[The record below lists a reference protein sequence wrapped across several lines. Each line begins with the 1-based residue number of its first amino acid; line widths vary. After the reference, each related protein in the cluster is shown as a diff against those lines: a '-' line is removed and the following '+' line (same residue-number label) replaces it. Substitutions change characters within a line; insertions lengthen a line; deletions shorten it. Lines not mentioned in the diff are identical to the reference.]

1 MSIWEKRRGHEMMIE
16 LQDIDAGYGQVHIVR
31 DVTMDIDKNEIVA
44 LVGANGA
51 GKSTIIKAISGLVPV
66 SSGSIVFEG
75 KRIENMP
82 AHKIIT
88 NGISLVPEGRRLFPY
103 MTVRE
108 NLELGAYV
116 ESNQRKV
123 RENMEWVFGLFP
135 ILYERSTQLAGTFS
149 GGEQQMLT
157 IGRALM
163 SRPKFLMMDEPSLGL
178 SPVIVGEVFKTV
190 KVLRNEGV
198 TILLVEQNVRK
209 SLEIANRGYVLE
221 HGRIVLSGGAT
232 ELLEDE
238 NVKKAYLGM

>member
-1 MSIWEKRRGHEMMIE
+1 MMIE
-16 LQDIDAGYGQVHIVR
+16 LKDINAGYGQVQIVR
-31 DVTMDIDKNEIVA
+31 DVSMNIDNNEIVA
-44 LVGANGA
+44 LIGANGA
-51 GKSTIIKAISGLVPV
+51 GKSTIIKTISGMLPV
-66 SSGSIVFEG
+66 SSGSIIFEG

-88 NGISLVPEGRRLFPY
+88 NGIALVPEGRRLFPY
-103 MTVRE
+103 MTVQE

-116 ESNQRKV
+116 ENNREKV
-123 RENMEWVFGLFP
+123 QENMEWVFSLFP
-135 ILYERSTQLAGTFS
+135 ILQERRAQLAGTFS

-163 SRPKFLMMDEPSLGL
+163 SKPKFLMMDEPSLGL
-178 SPVIVGEVFKTV
+178 SPMIVDEVFKTV
-190 KVLRNEGV
+190 EVLQNEGV

-209 SLEIANRGYVLE
+209 SLEIVSRGYVLE
-221 HGRIVLSGGAT
+221 HGRIVLSGEAK